1 MQPAGTGPSWPFAKR
16 VQGRSQRIASEQLLP
31 QARCEFVD
39 AVGRMLADTLQYID
53 QIVVGV
59 DAV

>member
-1 MQPAGTGPSWPFAKR
+1 MLPVGTGPSCLFAKR
-16 VQGRSQRIASEQLLP
+16 MQGRSQRIGSEQWLP
-31 QARCEFVD
+31 QSRDEFAD
-39 AVGRMLADTLQYID
+39 AAGRMLADTLQHID